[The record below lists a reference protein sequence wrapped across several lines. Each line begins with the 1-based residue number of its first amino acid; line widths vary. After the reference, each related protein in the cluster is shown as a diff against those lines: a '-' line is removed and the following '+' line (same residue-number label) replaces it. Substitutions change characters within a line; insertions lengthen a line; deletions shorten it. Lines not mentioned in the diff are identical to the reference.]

1 MILSHQKQI
10 SQQLVKEADLLKQQ
24 LKNPA
29 QHRLRELIIE
39 LEVILLQIANLET
52 TNDLTGIEL
61 IKSGIDRNGILLK
74 INLEEMKESNRKDK
88 TLLEEQKRHQQI

>member
-1 MILSHQKQI
+1 M
-10 SQQLVKEADLLKQQ
+10 VKEAGLLKQQ
-24 LKNPA
+24 LKTPA

-52 TNDLTGIEL
+52 ANDLTGIEL

-74 INLEEMKESNRKDK
+74 INLEEMKESNQKK
-88 TLLEEQKRHQQI
+88 KSLSKEQKKI